1 MSDSYIN
8 ELSGLI
14 TDLLEIEAKED
25 IVAYF
30 NKIQSEANSFITYL
44 HNSPLYKYPKLEELA
59 PNTRYRT
66 RKFAYEIFCVCQ
78 NILSKM
84 PTLEE
89 RTIFL
94 KKARKIIK
102 ERY

>member
-1 MSDSYIN
+1 MSDKYIN
-8 ELSGLI
+8 ELAGLI

-25 IVAYF
+25 IMEYF
-30 NKIQSEANSFITYL
+30 D
-44 HNSPLYKYPKLEELA
+44 KLQI
-59 PNTRYRT
+59 PNTQYKN

-78 NILSKM
+78 NILSKI

-89 RTIFL
+89 RTVFL

-102 ERY
+102 EHY

>member
-1 MSDSYIN
+1 MSNNYIN
-8 ELSGLI
+8 ELAGLI
-14 TDLLEIEAKED
+14 TDLLEIEIQED
-25 IVAYF
+25 IMEYF
-30 NKIQSEANSFITYL
+30 D
-44 HNSPLYKYPKLEELA
+44 KLQLKEMT
-59 PNTRYRT
+59 PNTQYKN

-78 NILSKM
+78 NILSKI

-102 ERY
+102 EHY